1 MENTIINTKMIVII
15 ILSLNFERRECL
27 LRISKPLL
35 IIIKLA
41 VRTNKALIM
50 LLLTLTLIDLE
61 GIRKV
66 LS

>member
-15 ILSLNFERRECL
+15 ILSLNFKRRECL